1 MCCLFSTALGAY
13 SCSMESAFPDEDLDN
28 YWRLDKVEYKDGVYF
43 FGDSCQYEDIDNTMF
58 GFARHVV
65 IIEDLTREFERHGIT
80 TRFGDSLK
88 MDFSIYDDDSL
99 IYSLMHCGLDSV
111 VTTFKVEYPS
121 KKRMVLSSLK
131 AILHF
136 RMW

>member
-1 MCCLFSTALGAY
+1 MCCLFLSVLGAY

-28 YWRLDKVEYKDGVYF
+28 YWRLDKVEYKEGVNF
-43 FGDSCQYEDIDNTMF
+43 FGDSCRSEDIENTMF
-58 GFARHVV
+58 GFARHIV
-65 IIEDLTREFERHGIT
+65 IIEDLTREFERHGVT

-88 MDFSIYDDDSL
+88 MDFSIYDDDNLINSL
-99 IYSLMHCGLDSV
+99 RYCGLDSV

-121 KKRMVLSSLK
+121 KKRMLLTSEK
-131 AILHF
+131 AALNF